1 MSAAEALEQPR
12 FHDQLV
18 PNVIS
23 FEWGLNRTKD
33 EDEDKGEHRNQIR
46 PQAETGIGT
55 GQVRGYNNDT
65 VAFMVSRG
73 HNVSWVPT
81 GYSSAQALRLC
92 WNGTWEA
99 AGEPR
104 QMASGG
110 IAV

>member
-1 MSAAEALEQPR
+1 MSAAESLAQPR

-23 FEWGLNRTKD
+23 FEWGLNRTKKTS
-33 EDEDKGEHRNQIR
+33 EGEIMAK
-46 PQAETGIGT
+46 AETGIGT
-55 GQVRGYNNDT
+55 GEVMGYDNAT
-65 VAFMVSRG
+65 VAFMVGRG

-104 QMASGG
+104 QVASGG